1 MKTNQPPNGKLSVR
15 WLIENAPTE
24 EILTGLLE
32 EAVKIPANSKT
43 RRRWADAAQV
53 RFEWLKAHPPTFEKV
68 SVAEFVAEPVLVG
81 EPVEAEGFEAQRK
94 GIPFDQCPYDDAV
107 GDTDDVD
114 APAAWRRGWLRADQ
128 TVMPV
133 TDDRPKVADVQS
145 FVIDEI
151 NAQRQWYCAQNG
163 IFTFEGQD
171 GKPVSIHE
179 YFQTS

>member
-1 MKTNQPPNGKLSVR
+1 MR